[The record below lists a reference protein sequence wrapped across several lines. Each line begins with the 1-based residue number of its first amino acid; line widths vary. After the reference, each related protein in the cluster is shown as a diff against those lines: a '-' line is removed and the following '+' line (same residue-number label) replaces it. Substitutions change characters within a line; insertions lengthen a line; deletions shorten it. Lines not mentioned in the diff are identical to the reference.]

1 MFGGS
6 GKGGFVRT
14 RISPMERSLSWLILG
29 LVAATGGSIY
39 LSGQTYDESLFGLDP
54 ASLASASPARTPVN
68 TIVVAP
74 TYAAQASTSQLPA
87 PAAAEALAGLSL
99 PGWRV
104 LGGVEQF
111 TQTNLYE
118 KINGR
123 AEQYISY
130 EVVGLSCLGL
140 ASGDDRFLDVYV
152 YDMGTPERAFGI
164 YSVERDPEAAPVDM
178 GRRGYI
184 SGASLF
190 LWHGNYYVQVLASAA
205 DEALRDAT
213 QRLTEDLLA
222 ALVDAGSA
230 VPGLQALPAAGMIAN
245 SEKFYAKNA
254 LGFGFLTQTYSA
266 EYQMDDRRVTLFL
279 SVQPDAAGADAVLA
293 GYRAYLNDFSAD
305 ITESRGPADT
315 GEALFGDMDGYFDVV
330 LRQGT
335 RVAGAA
341 LLEDRDLALR
351 VASQLLPGMVAGD
364 QSRIDDTTQRQ

>member
-14 RISPMERSLSWLILG
+14 RISSTEQALSWVTLG
-29 LVAATGGSIY
+29 LVMATGGAVY

-54 ASLASASPARTPVN
+54 ASLASASPLRTPVN

-74 TYAAQASTSQLPA
+74 AYSSQTPSPRLAATG
-87 PAAAEALAGLSL
+87 PAAALATLGL
-99 PGWRV
+99 PGWQV

-111 TQTNLYE
+111 PPANLYE

-130 EVVGLSCLGL
+130 DVVSLSYLGL
-140 ASGDDRFLDVYV
+140 ATEKNLFLDVYV

-164 YSVERDPEAAPVDM
+164 YSVERDPEADPVEL

-190 LWHGNYYVQVLASAA
+190 LWHGNYYVQVLAS
-205 DEALRDAT
+205 DTNDDLRASAR
-213 QRLTEDLLA
+213 RLAENLLA
-222 ALVDAGSA
+222 ALPDAGSR
-230 VPGLQALPAAGMIAN
+230 VPGLLSLPPTGMVAN

-254 LGFGFLTQTYSA
+254 LGLGFLTHTWSA
-266 EYQMDDRRVTLFL
+266 EYQLEDTRVTLFL
-279 SVQPDAAGADAVLA
+279 SVQPDAEGAERVLA
-293 GYRAYLNDFSAD
+293 GYRAYLSDFGAR
-305 ITESRGPADT
+305 ITESQGPA
-315 GEALFGDMDGYFDVV
+315 GAGVAIFGDMDGYYDVV
-330 LRQGT
+330 LARGT

-341 LLEDRDLALR
+341 LLEDRDVATRLA
-351 VASQLLPGMVAGD
+351 AQLLPGMVKD
-364 QSRIDDTTQRQ
+364 Q